1 MAWYPLGHGDRTM
14 QEEPVFVN
22 LAEKYGKSPAQIILR
37 WHIQKGNIIIPGST
51 NPQHIQQNID
61 LFDFELSDEE
71 MTDIAKINRNQR
83 YYIADE
89 AKVESYAS
97 MNIDLDSQ
105 E

>member
-1 MAWYPLGHGDRTM
+1 
-14 QEEPVFVN
+14 
-22 LAEKYGKSPAQIILR
+22 
-37 WHIQKGNIIIPGST
+37 
-51 NPQHIQQNID
+51 
-61 LFDFELSDEE
+61 